1 MLILQET
8 LYLKCDL
15 AQFTPEIFLTILR
28 YQRHFLR
35 NWGKLKIACHKLYS
49 SLQEVFTSSIIEL
62 YCVYLGLLVIMEGNL
77 NSFTS
82 WILVCWQQ
90 PIPLD
95 LKSSFCTCTV
105 TVFLVLP

>member
-49 SLQEVFTSSIIEL
+49 VVCRKFSLQVS
-62 YCVYLGLLVIMEGNL
+62 L
-77 NSFTS
+77 NSTVFILGS
-82 WILVCWQQ
+82 WLLWRETL
-90 PIPLD
+90 IPLH
-95 LKSSFCTCTV
+95 LGSSFV
-105 TVFLVLP
+105 GNNQFL